1 MNIVDI
7 VIVVFIIL
15 SMIGGFRRGV
25 VNSAITLVGT
35 ILVFILSF
43 YLKTPVSIFMYEHFP
58 FFSLK
63 GIFENITVI
72 NILIYEGLSFLLTAS
87 ILGILLKVIL
97 KVTGLIDAI
106 LSKLVLLGLPSKILG
121 IFVGAIQGYLILFVV
136 LFAMSAFSKTN
147 IYLEGSKYSEKIMNN
162 TPVLSGLVKDTLN
175 SVNEVYEI
183 CLNNENKE
191 TANLESL
198 DVLMKYDILSYKS
211 ANKLLESGKLK
222 LNNADSVIEK
232 YRSDN

>member
-72 NILIYEGLSFLLTAS
+72 NILIY
-87 ILGILLKVIL
+87 
-97 KVTGLIDAI
+97 AI